1 MSNVRV
7 PLGIVLNSPINNA
20 NLKAVSL
27 SVDIPVIITVI
38 SVDTDFEGRI
48 KAGASIFNVAGGKD
62 TSMIV
67 ERIRELYP
75 DFPIIATGGKNE
87 EDIHKTIIAVANAIT
102 ITPPDTSELFSQ
114 MMNSYR
120 ENGIMNDYYIQDIF
134 KTMISRKGT

>member
-1 MSNVRV
+1 M
-7 PLGIVLNSPINNA
+7 GIVLNSPINNA

-87 EDIHKTIIAVANAIT
+87 EDIEKQ
-102 ITPPDTSELFSQ
+102 DQLLSEQ
-114 MMNSYR
+114 N
-120 ENGIMNDYYIQDIF
+120 
-134 KTMISRKGT
+134 

>member
-75 DFPIIATGGKNE
+75 DFPIMATGGKNE

>member
-1 MSNVRV
+1 M
-7 PLGIVLNSPINNA
+7 GIVLNSPTNNA